1 MHIPNSVSVTLSVC
15 ESLTETQ
22 TLSVTVTVSECDRRR
37 SDSWYTWYSDD
48 RIRIEIT
55 LNKIPE

>member
-22 TLSVTVTVSECDRRR
+22 TLSVTVSECDRRR